1 MMLWVALLLACN
13 GGDPE
18 LARRKASLDAWERGV
33 ALLEGGDASAARAA
47 FQESRKARPSD
58 ALLLAWEA
66 RAAAEQGDLD
76 AAIALLDEAL
86 AADPGFAEARY
97 NRAAYH
103 ARNDEP
109 EEAAEDLTDAIMA
122 GVDRLPRDI
131 REDPDFAPWLGHPAF
146 AGVLPQEPLAVA
158 VEVPEGSVFRGSEFA
173 VRLRIAGAGG
183 DAIGI
188 TPEVAAGPATLVEA
202 IEETLQSTEGPFRDL
217 TWRFRATG
225 AGTIQLGPFHVYAG
239 TRTVIAQGVTV
250 EAKAPPGREN
260 PDAPG
265 LLHFATPREMVGSLQ
280 PPAARWSEAQ
290 GLVVVSSPGDLV
302 TITPVPAEEAVR
314 YEIRDQGAPK
324 WVLHQYRGA
333 GAGAQVRVARGGS
346 VLFEGKPAR

>member
-1 MMLWVALLLACN
+1 MMLWLALLVACN

-18 LARRKASLDAWERGV
+18 LGRRKASLDAWERGV
-33 ALLEGGDASAARAA
+33 ALLDGGDATAARAA
-47 FQESRKARPSD
+47 FQESRKSRPSD

-66 RAAAEQGDLD
+66 RAAAAEGDLD

-103 ARNDEP
+103 ARNDDP
-109 EEAAEDLTDAIMA
+109 EKAAEDLADALMA
-122 GVDRLPRDI
+122 GVDQLPRDV

-146 AGVLPQEPLAVA
+146 ADVLPQEPLAVA
-158 VEVPEGSVFRGSEFA
+158 VEVPEGSVFRGSEFT

-183 DAIGI
+183 DTIGV
-188 TPEVAAGPATLVEA
+188 TPEVASGPATLVEA

-250 EAKAPPGREN
+250 EAKAPPGRET
-260 PDAPG
+260 PEGPG
-265 LLHFATPREMVGSLQ
+265 LLQFATPREMIANLQ
-280 PPAARWSEAQ
+280 APAARWSDAQ
-290 GLVVVSSPGDLV
+290 GLVVVASPGDLV
-302 TITPVPAEEAVR
+302 TITPPPADEAVR
-314 YEIRDQGAPK
+314 YEIRDQGAPQR
-324 WVLHQYRGA
+324 VLHQYRKGTAEATVRIAHGGA
-333 GAGAQVRVARGGS
+333 
-346 VLFEGKPAR
+346 VLLDGKPSR